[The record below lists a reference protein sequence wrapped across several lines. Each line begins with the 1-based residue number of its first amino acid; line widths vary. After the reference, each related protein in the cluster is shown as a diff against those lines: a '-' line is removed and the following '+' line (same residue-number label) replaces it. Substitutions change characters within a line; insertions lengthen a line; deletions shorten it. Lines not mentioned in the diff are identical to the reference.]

1 MTEKCQRSFHRKHV
15 EKTPE
20 KSNFFYPTSR
30 LSSFCSRFPFVYT
43 VSVLEG
49 KSNGIERVGGHRV
62 FIIRALL
69 DDHNIVQCRMDKS
82 GEYVDVEKVAVERK

>member
-1 MTEKCQRSFHRKHV
+1 M
-15 EKTPE
+15 
-20 KSNFFYPTSR
+20 
-30 LSSFCSRFPFVYT
+30 YT

-49 KSNGIERVGGHRV
+49 KSNGIERVRGHRV